1 MAGLTWLHLSDW
13 HEKGKDFDR
22 TIVRDRLIEDIKKR
36 HDLSQD
42 LAEIDFII
50 FSGDVAFSGQSKE
63 YKVAKK
69 EFFEPILE
77 ACDLSSD
84 RLFIVPGNHDL
95 DRTKFEML
103 PAPLLNPLESSTQA
117 KYWLFDPEKRSE
129 ALKPFKAFASFV
141 SRYTHQ
147 KNPNYAN
154 IRRFKIDGKNIA
166 LIGLN
171 SAWMCGRRKNS
182 KDETDDKGATV
193 VGEPQIYDLVEAISE
208 SDIKIAV
215 LHHPFDWLADFESS
229 QIMRRLFK
237 RCDFILRG
245 HQHEQQVTVIHS
257 TYGDCI
263 VIPAG
268 ACYDRC
274 SYANAYNFVHLDF
287 ESGKGIVFLRC
298 WNERDEW
305 REDIDSSPE
314 GKFEFSLSKFIP
326 NNAEPKNLNA
336 TKSIIEPVNIIGR
349 DEQINDFSKLIS
361 DFDHAQVVCDNVLL
375 ISIWGFGGVGKTYLL
390 KKFGEICDSDK
401 WFITGMSIQ
410 IPHPEEPL
418 SVFLSRIHRFQNK
431 PDASKFE
438 TISNFVA
445 SLPSRSALL
454 VDEFQSDD
462 KDFVDS
468 FEWMISQMAIQT
480 NHRYL
485 IITTCRPRPSFRR
498 VQVVHYIGTEQGLPP
513 LTLKETQEYLDLYW
527 KGNPINKYI
536 NKIFRVTQGN
546 PKRLNYLYAH
556 HKIYEKV
563 LLHSDSSVLDD
574 EPVIQATWEYIYNT
588 ENLRLVADLA
598 AIVGMVSTECPN
610 DIFDQMIE
618 NWYELRKSMLDR
630 SLLEQVRPDTYKIHD
645 LLRDYYYKNMRNTD
659 KKQQHQKVGYYYE
672 DDNQPVEALEHY
684 LRAEDKESIRR
695 VYRPAY
701 KIMERNSDYKSI
713 IRLIGKQIDIFGAND
728 EFGVDVVTDRGMSYR
743 ILTNY
748 QSALSDFEQALSICN
763 HIDVP
768 ENSSKRAKIFWGL
781 GETYRRLDRYEKSLE
796 FYDKGLVIY
805 HIHENKDGMDGIAK
819 SERGKSAVYKMISRY
834 QESIQGYIAA
844 GNLYRRMENLDGQ
857 LYCER
862 GIAAVHML
870 QGFYVQAREGYAH
883 SLKLYRTTKNPR
895 GIAYASW
902 GYAESLRLKGDIE
915 TAIETYKDAL
925 KLSKKIGDDWSIFYL
940 SLNLSECYRT
950 KRDFK
955 KARGWHN
962 LMKKLK
968 TYQNSSVLQAHY
980 LLATAEL
987 QRLEGK
993 TDYELYL
1000 KAKKM
1005 YQEVPMGLFWGIA
1018 HSRIGLGLAELKTL
1032 KDEDKGPWKDRM
1044 NSIVEYCVEKQL
1056 PNEIQT
1062 AKRIIEEQN
1071 PDELHPLSFP

>member
-1 MAGLTWLHLSDW
+1 MTLRAPDV
-13 HEKGKDFDR
+13 
-22 TIVRDRLIEDIKKR
+22 IN
-36 HDLSQD
+36 
-42 LAEIDFII
+42 FII

-69 EFFEPILE
+69 EFFKPILE
-77 ACDLSSD
+77 ACGNLSSD
-84 RLFIVPGNHDL
+84 KLFIVPGNHDL
-95 DRTKFEML
+95 DITKIKML
-103 PAPLLNPLESSTQA
+103 PVPLLKPLESNIQA
-117 KYWLFDPEKRSE
+117 KDWLFEPEKRSE

-154 IRRFKIDGKNIA
+154 IRRFEIDGKNIA

-182 KDETDDKGATV
+182 INEYDDKGAAV
-193 VGEPQIYDLVEAISE
+193 VGEPQIYDVVEAISE

-215 LHHPFDWLADFESS
+215 LHHPFEWLADFESS
-229 QIMRRLFK
+229 QIMHRLIK

-245 HQHEQQVTVIHS
+245 HQHEQQVTVINS

-268 ACYDRC
+268 ACYNRRN
-274 SYANAYNFVHLDF
+274 YANAYNFVHLDF
-287 ESGKGIVFLRC
+287 NSGKGIVFMRC
-298 WNERDEW
+298 WNERDDW

-314 GKFEFSLSKFIP
+314 GKFEFIISKFIP
-326 NNAEPKNLNA
+326 NNAEPKKLDA
-336 TKSIIEPVNIIGR
+336 AIIEPVNIIGR
-349 DEQINDFSKLIS
+349 EEQVDDFSKLIS
-361 DFDHAQVVCDNVLL
+361 DFDHAQVICNNVLL
-375 ISIWGFGGVGKTYLL
+375 ISIWGFGGVGKTTLM

-401 WFITGMSIQ
+401 WFITGMASIQ
-410 IPHPEEPL
+410 TLHPDESL
-418 SVFLSRIHRFQNK
+418 SVFLSRIHRFQNE
-431 PDASKFE
+431 PDADEFE
-438 TISNFVA
+438 TISKFVA

-454 VDEFQSDD
+454 VDEFRSDD
-462 KDFVDS
+462 KHFVDL
-468 FEWMISQMAIQT
+468 FEWMISQMATQA

-485 IITTCRPRPSFRR
+485 IITTCRPRPRFRR
-498 VQVVHYIGTEQGLPP
+498 VQVVHYIGAEHGLPP
-513 LTLKETQEYLDLYW
+513 LTMEETQEYLDLYW

-536 NKIFRVTQGN
+536 NKIFRVTHGN
-546 PKRLNYLYAH
+546 PKRLNYLFAD

-563 LLHSDSSVLDD
+563 LLYSDSSVLD
-574 EPVIQATWEYIYNT
+574 EESVIQATWEYIYNT
-588 ENLRLVADLA
+588 EDLRRIADLA
-598 AIVGMVSTECPN
+598 AIVGIVSTECPN

-618 NWYELRKSMLDR
+618 NWIELKKSMLDR
-630 SLLEQVRPDTYKIHD
+630 SLLEQVRSDTYKIHD
-645 LLRDYYYKNMRNTD
+645 LLLDYYYKNMRNTD
-659 KKQQHQKVGYYYE
+659 KKQQHQKVGDYYE
-672 DDNQPVEALEHY
+672 NDENQPVEALEHY

-701 KIMERNSDYKSI
+701 KVMERNSDYKKI

-743 ILTNY
+743 ILSDY

-763 HIDVP
+763 FIDVP

-805 HIHENKDGMDGIAK
+805 RTHENEDGKDGIAK

-844 GNLYRRMENLDGQ
+844 GNLYRRMKNLDGQ

-862 GIAAVHML
+862 GIAAVYML
-870 QGFYVQAREGYAH
+870 QGLYIQAREGYAH
-883 SLKLYRTTKNPR
+883 SLQLYRTTKNPR

-902 GYAESLRLKGDIE
+902 GYAESLRLKSDIE

-925 KLSKKIGDDWSIFYL
+925 KLSKEIGDDWSIFYL
-940 SLNLSECYRT
+940 SLNLGECYRA

-955 KARGWHN
+955 KARGWHE
-962 LMKKLK
+962 
-968 TYQNSSVLQAHY
+968 S
-980 LLATAEL
+980 
-987 QRLEGK
+987 
-993 TDYELYL
+993 
-1000 KAKKM
+1000 
-1005 YQEVPMGLFWGIA
+1005 
-1018 HSRIGLGLAELKTL
+1018 
-1032 KDEDKGPWKDRM
+1032 DE
-1044 NSIVEYCVEKQL
+1044 E
-1056 PNEIQT
+1056 T
-1062 AKRIIEEQN
+1062 
-1071 PDELHPLSFP
+1071 